1 MGCGVAARIRQPA
14 SDVAIAADRRSVLTD
29 DKRWLARL
37 LTLFLLKGILL
48 VAIFDPFTGHDEV
61 DHFAYIERLA
71 HGDGLGVVG
80 ETRLPAWAA
89 PYASFVAD
97 YPYNA
102 EVIQPPLYH
111 LLLVPLYWVIPGNHV
126 TKLLGLR
133 LVSVTLGAITVW
145 LGYRIAATIF
155 PDDPAIRASVPIFI
169 ALQPQFSFE
178 AAIVNHDILL
188 IVLAS
193 WLVLLVLSG
202 LFGEMSIRKVA
213 AIGLVGSAGLWTKAS
228 FGLVLPVAAAGIVI
242 AARDRGWPRRRLAQ
256 ALSLGLGLP
265 LLIASPWF
273 VRSMILYGDPTGAQR
288 LRQIPGFGEQA
299 AGWLEMLTSPVFW
312 RGRLEDFWG
321 NYGWRLIPFDPGT
334 YRWIYGL
341 WALAAIGLVVLSI
354 HDLVQRIQGQRPH
367 LSTRQWQALGL
378 IGVWLAGLIWGVLY
392 VGTIQFT
399 QSRFAFP
406 GMAGFAVLTAVGFAS
421 VLPKPLRNFL
431 PLSMFVALVVLNVIT
446 AIRFVLPFYYGAS
459 IAPLQ

>member
-1 MGCGVAARIRQPA
+1 MGSSVAARIRQPA
-14 SDVAIAADRRSVLTD
+14 SDVAVVVEHRPERMN

-37 LTLFLLKGILL
+37 LMLFALKGVLL
-48 VAIFDPFTGHDEV
+48 VAIFSPFTGHDEV

-80 ETRLPAWAA
+80 ETRLPAWAV
-89 PYASFVAD
+89 PYQSFVAD

-111 LLLVPLYWVIPGNHV
+111 LLLVPLYWMIPGNHV

-133 LVSVTLGAITVW
+133 LVSVALGAIAVW

-155 PDDPAIRASVPIFI
+155 PDDPPIRAAVPIFI

-193 WLVLLVLSG
+193 CLVLLVVSG
-202 LFGEMSIRKVA
+202 LIGEMTIRRVA
-213 AIGLVGSAGLWTKAS
+213 AMGLLGGAGLWTKVS
-228 FGLVLPVAAAGIVI
+228 FGLMLPVVAVGIAIV
-242 AARDRGWPRRRLAQ
+242 ARDGGWPRRRVAE
-256 ALSLGLGLP
+256 AMALGLGLP
-265 LLIASPWF
+265 LLMASPWF
-273 VRSMILYGDPTGAQR
+273 VRSLVLYGDPTGAQR
-288 LRQIPGFGEQA
+288 LRHIPGFGEQA
-299 AGWLEMLTSPVFW
+299 AGWLEMITSPVFW

-341 WALAAIGLVVLSI
+341 WAIAGIGLVVLTI
-354 HDLVQRIQGQRPH
+354 HDLISHQQGKRPA
-367 LSTRQWQALGL
+367 LTRKQWQAMGL
-378 IGVWLAGLIWGVLY
+378 IGLWLAGLIWGVLY

-406 GMAGFAVLTAVGFAS
+406 GMAGFAVLTAAGYAT
-421 VLPKPLRNFL
+421 VLPKPLRPFL
-431 PLSMFVALVVLNVIT
+431 PLLLFGALVVLNAIT
-446 AIRFVLPFYYGAS
+446 AVRFVLPFYYGAS
-459 IAPLQ
+459 TVPPY